1 MQILI
6 LASVLDTQAPF
17 WIYCLHW
24 QETWTLRFVL
34 KNYDQKLP
42 LNSSV
47 DKNCKIQFAFTQ
59 SSPKE
64 WKKLAYFAYSYIQT
78 RW

>member
-1 MQILI
+1 MFDLSLNTWYISPILNI
-6 LASVLDTQAPF
+6 
-17 WIYCLHW
+17 HW
-24 QETWTLRFVL
+24 QEIWTLRFVL
-34 KNYDQKLP
+34 KNYDQKLT
-42 LNSSV
+42 LNSSE

-59 SSPKE
+59 SSLKE